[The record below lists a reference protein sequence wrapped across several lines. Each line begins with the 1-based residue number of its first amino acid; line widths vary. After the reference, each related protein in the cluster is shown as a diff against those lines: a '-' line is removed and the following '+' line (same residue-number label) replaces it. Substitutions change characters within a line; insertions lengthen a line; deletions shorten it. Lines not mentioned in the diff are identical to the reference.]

1 MRIFTRFTVVAAWI
15 IVFTCGNV
23 WAAADQPVLPQAL
36 GPGAVSQQADQNVQQ
51 TGDIFAGNQQKG
63 ANITNNDQPVATT
76 AGAATLLFSSAVFEG
91 DVLFPE
97 PELQAVIAPYY
108 DKNVDITTLYK
119 LAGVIAAY
127 YRAHD
132 YPVARAYLPE
142 QEVRDGQV
150 HFVIQAGKIGNIKL
164 DNQSLTSENLVARQI
179 RDLHGGA
186 YITTSSLERAGL
198 LLNDLAGVDGQI
210 NLSPGIAENT
220 VDLTITAAT
229 DPRRWAAFLS
239 ADNYGGKYT
248 GPYEINGAASCSGLN
263 NYGDTLSMSALGTLG
278 QLYNGG
284 VSYSLPLGGPGAK
297 ISAAY
302 NYTQY
307 TLGSPF
313 DILGYNGKSQQVNLG
328 WSQPLIR
335 GTQSNL
341 SWQVGYDFAQNT
353 SVIDAVNA
361 TDTTMV
367 NAVMLGLNGNFYDNW
382 LNGGYNNWGI
392 ELSGG
397 SVAMSGAQAITDYLN
412 LSGGFVVGEGS
423 FAREQYL
430 NSFMNL
436 HVSANGQ
443 VCNKNLAS
451 SNELLLSGPYAVRAY
466 AAGDYAVDEGM
477 LASAELRCNVVP
489 GSSNSWLVVPFLDV
503 ATGLMNQ
510 TPYPDQGLNSISLA
524 GAGLGLQWQDTTR
537 TWYAR
542 ADYAW
547 QLGDLKSPSNPDQNG
562 MFLLKVAKYF

>member
-1 MRIFTRFTVVAAWI
+1 MARI
-15 IVFTCGNV
+15 IVIVALIALFATISLR
-23 WAAADQPVLPQAL
+23 AAEPPLPQAL
-36 GPGAVSQQADQNVQQ
+36 GPGAVSQQTDQNIQQ
-51 TGDIFAGNQQKG
+51 TADIFANNQQKG
-63 ANITNNDQPVATT
+63 ANIRNSDQQPEA
-76 AGAATLLFSSAVFEG
+76 ASGAATLLFSSAVFEG

-97 PELQAVIAPYY
+97 TELQAVIAPYY
-108 DKNVDITTLYK
+108 DKNLDITTLYK
-119 LAGVIAAY
+119 LASVIAAY

-150 HFVIQAGKIGNIKL
+150 RFVIQAGKIGKIKL
-164 DNQSLTSENLVARQI
+164 DNQSLTSENLVSRQT
-179 RDLHGGA
+179 RDLHSGA

-210 NLSPGIAENT
+210 NLAPGMAENT
-220 VDLTITAAT
+220 VDLTITATT
-229 DPRRWAAFLS
+229 DPRRWTAFLS
-239 ADNYGGKYT
+239 VDNYGGKYT
-248 GPYEINGAASCSGLN
+248 GPYELNGAASCSGLS
-263 NYGDTLSMSALGTLG
+263 NYGDTLSISALGTLG

-297 ISAAY
+297 INAAY

-313 DILGYNGKSQQVNLG
+313 DVMGYTGKSQQANLG

-335 GTQSNL
+335 GTRSNL
-341 SWQVGYDFAQNT
+341 YWQAGYSFAQNT
-353 SVIDAVNA
+353 SVIAVVNA

-367 NAVMLGLNGNFYDNW
+367 NSVMLGINGNFYDNW
-382 LNGGYNNWGI
+382 LDGGYNNWGI
-392 ELSGG
+392 ELGGG
-397 SVAMSGAQAITDYLN
+397 SVAMSGAQPVTDYLN
-412 LSGGFVVGEGS
+412 LGGSFVVGEGN

-466 AAGDYAVDEGM
+466 AAGDYAVDEGI
-477 LASAELRCNVVP
+477 LASAELRCNVAP
-489 GSSNSWLVVPFLDV
+489 WSSNSWMVIPFLDLG
-503 ATGLMNQ
+503 AGLMNQ
-510 TPYPDQGLNSISLA
+510 TPYPNQGLNGISLA
-524 GAGLGLQWQDTTR
+524 GAGLGVQWQDTTR

-562 MFLLKVAKYF
+562 MFLIKVAKYF